1 MIMGTFNS
9 DFEEQLNTCWSFFTF
24 ECEVENHPSWITK
37 VKPELMMGVSLKL
50 SVRQLHSG
58 QNNLFFDSKISPLNT
73 FGKSRINIWRQ

>member
-1 MIMGTFNS
+1 MTMGTFNS

-50 SVRQLHSG
+50 SVRQL
-58 QNNLFFDSKISPLNT
+58 QVDRTTYFLILR
-73 FGKSRINIWRQ
+73 SRL